1 MLKFNKKISLPSILS
16 RSLSG
21 PASEQPK
28 GGRPVIMILL
38 GVAVVVGIV
47 LLLPRPAPRLREVA
61 ISDEDL
67 RQVVGRSR
75 LPPTVRQRQ
84 PALAALGRAIFRSSG
99 LSPHT
104 DRTCGSCHTF
114 GSVGSPQDQGL
125 PAASTAAAQPQ
136 VGQTTANAPD
146 LAHLNADGWFGRD
159 GRSDSLA
166 AACLEALEDPQGMNG
181 SRLAV
186 LALVKQ
192 RFRESYEE
200 AFGAWPANLAGI
212 PEAGRPEPSQAKLPI
227 EVAALGLATLGS
239 FPLLDGILTQANQ
252 QHATPAIELSRRAF
266 SMAPV
271 PPQWSAAFA
280 SLSPEQQVSANQV
293 FAKVGQA
300 LAAFLLD
307 QVSDDSPYDR
317 FAARLLQGRSA
328 QESLDQD
335 FGATELAGLKL
346 FHGPGQCQTC
356 HSGPRFSDGLFHN
369 IGLPQRGTDIAAGR
383 AAGLQIALGDP
394 FNCKGIYLA
403 QSADASTTACQSLRA
418 VSAGKEGRE
427 DLGAFRTPTL
437 RNDAKRSSFMHDGR
451 FTSVA
456 EVVTYFN
463 DLEGRPAIGERDPQL
478 HRLDLTDEEM
488 AAIVRFLA
496 TLNSPARDLNPSQ
509 SAVSHR

>member
-28 GGRPVIMILL
+28 GGRPMTLILL
-38 GVAVVVGIV
+38 GLVVVAGIV

-84 PALAALGRAIFRSSG
+84 PALAALGRALFRSSG
-99 LSPHT
+99 LSPQS
-104 DRTCGSCHTF
+104 DRTCGSCHAI
-114 GSVGSPQDQGL
+114 GSPPGQEVT
-125 PAASTAAAQPQ
+125 ATSTATAQHQ
-136 VGQTTANAPD
+136 VWQTAANAPD
-146 LAHLNADGWFGRD
+146 LAHLDADGWFGRD

-192 RFRESYEE
+192 RFKDAYEE
-200 AFGAWPANLAGI
+200 AFGAWPVNLAGI
-212 PEAGRPEPSQAKLPI
+212 PEAGRPEPIQAKLPI

-266 SMAPV
+266 NFVPV
-271 PPQWSAAFA
+271 PTQWSAAFA

-293 FAKVGQA
+293 YAKVGQA
-300 LAAFLLD
+300 LAAFLMD

-317 FAARLLQGRSA
+317 FAAQLLQGRSA
-328 QESLDQD
+328 QESLGQG

-346 FHGPGQCQTC
+346 FHGPGQCQNC

-383 AAGLQIALGDP
+383 AAGLQIALSDP
-394 FNCKGIYLA
+394 FNCKGVYLA
-403 QSADASTTACQSLRA
+403 QSAEAITTACKSLRA
-418 VSAGKEGRE
+418 ASVDKEGRE
-427 DLGAFRTPTL
+427 DLGAFRTPGL
-437 RNDAKRSSFMHDGR
+437 RNGAKRSSFMHDGR
-451 FTSVA
+451 FTTVA
-456 EVVTYFN
+456 EVMTYFN
-463 DLEGRPAIGERDPQL
+463 DLEGRPAIGTRDPQL

-488 AAIVRFLA
+488 AAIVRFLGA
-496 TLNSPARDLNPSQ
+496 LNSPARDLNPSQ
-509 SAVSHR
+509 SAALNR